1 MAATGKIITLNG
13 FIYKSKHQEAAKYPY
28 KFVSP
33 TESVL
38 ELIVKNDD
46 MATCEK
52 LVWEEVEIR
61 GEQQKNHCFK
71 LLSIVPVLAKTL
83 IKKAS

>member
-13 FIYKSKHQEAAKYPY
+13 FIYKSKNQLEAKYPY

-33 TESVL
+33 EESVL

-46 MATCEK
+46 LEICEK

-61 GEQQKNHCFK
+61 GEQQTNQCFK
-71 LLSIVPVLAKTL
+71 LLSIAPAG
-83 IKKAS
+83 IKKKFAG